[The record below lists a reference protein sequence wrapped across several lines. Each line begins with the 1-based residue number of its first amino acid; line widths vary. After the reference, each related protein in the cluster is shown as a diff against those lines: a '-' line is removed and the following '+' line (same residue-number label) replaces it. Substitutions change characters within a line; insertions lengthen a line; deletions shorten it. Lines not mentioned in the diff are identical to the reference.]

1 MGSLTKIPALQSF
14 CVQAAI
20 AIIFNFFFQIFT
32 FVVFLILDEERKE
45 KRKLDLLCC
54 FKTEGEIKEDR
65 KLWRRLFS
73 GPYYRVLR
81 KDGCIWSVV
90 AFSVLL
96 FGLAIAGCMMIPVGL
111 NEQVSMEVNS
121 NLFDYFTYEK
131 KYIEI
136 GPPAYIVLNN
146 FDYENENQINQILSL
161 SNEISKLE
169 YIQPPVYSWFA
180 SFNNFRKSDAMW
192 SDTCGSENI
201 DTLTY

>member
-32 FVVFLILDEERKE
+32 FVVFLIMDEERKE
-45 KRKLDLLCC
+45 KKKLDLFCC
-54 FKTEGEIKEDR
+54 FKSSGEIKEDR

-81 KDGCIWSVV
+81 KDGCIWSVI

-96 FGLAIAGCMMIPVGL
+96 FGLAVAGCMLIPVGL

-121 NLFDYFTYEK
+121 SLFDYFTYEK

-146 FDYENENQINQILSL
+146 FNYENENQVNQILSL
-161 SNEISKLE
+161 TN
-169 YIQPPVYSWFA
+169 
-180 SFNNFRKSDAMW
+180 
-192 SDTCGSENI
+192 
-201 DTLTY
+201 